1 MENRIIGEILV
12 EEGMI
17 TPEQLSVALKVQLRD
32 KSARLGIIL
41 ILLSYISSGHL
52 LRALDTQRKRRGP
65 HGASR

>member
-17 TPEQLSVALKVQLRD
+17 TPEQLSVALKVQDRD

-41 ILLSYISSGHL
+41 ILLSYISTGHL

-65 HGASR
+65 DGASR